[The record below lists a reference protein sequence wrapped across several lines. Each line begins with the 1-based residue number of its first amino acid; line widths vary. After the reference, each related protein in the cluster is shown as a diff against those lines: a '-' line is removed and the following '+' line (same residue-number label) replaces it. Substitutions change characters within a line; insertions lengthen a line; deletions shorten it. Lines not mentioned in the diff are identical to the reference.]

1 MPLLRC
7 PRDGAGEQR
16 NETPRG
22 CHARAALPSGSR
34 SVGTLL
40 MQSSFKAGDLEW
52 SLPAL
57 AVANPVVSVIAG
69 TVAFHE
75 HLSAPDPRYDPRQL
89 GSGPRWRRRPG

>member
-1 MPLLRC
+1 
-7 PRDGAGEQR
+7 
-16 NETPRG
+16 
-22 CHARAALPSGSR
+22 
-34 SVGTLL
+34 

-75 HLSAPDPRYDPRQL
+75 HLSAPAGTLVTLPVSLGVALVGVVVLARSPALVAIYEEPVSELGAGLERVRQ
-89 GSGPRWRRRPG
+89 